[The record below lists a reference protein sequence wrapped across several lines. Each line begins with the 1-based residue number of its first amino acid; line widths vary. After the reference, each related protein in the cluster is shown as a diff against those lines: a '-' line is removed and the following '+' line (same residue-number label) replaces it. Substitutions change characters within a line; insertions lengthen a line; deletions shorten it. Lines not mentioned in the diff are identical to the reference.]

1 MIKKLKISPASML
14 GLFLAVL
21 LFSSTAFVSA
31 QQQTP
36 TPTPAAAAQVTPT
49 PTELP
54 RPEPAIKVI
63 IQESYI
69 QERLEIELEDDP
81 VFSNPVIDLQEP
93 NLALISVSTRVNSF
107 LVLRP
112 TATVQFTIE
121 DEEVVVEVL
130 RLNVSGFNVPRSF
143 VEDQIDELRQE
154 IQDELNYL
162 TGALTDA
169 DLVLT
174 EISATDDA
182 LIVGL
187 EPLTEEDENGE
198 IDD

>member
-1 MIKKLKISPASML
+1 MIKRLKISPASML

-36 TPTPAAAAQVTPT
+36 TPTPAAAVQVTPT

-112 TATVQFTIE
+112 TATVQFNIE
-121 DEEVVVEVL
+121 NEEVVVEVL

-182 LIVGL
+182 LIVEL
-187 EPLTEEDENGE
+187 EPSAEEDENGE
-198 IDD
+198 LDD